1 MAQGQKTDNETLY
14 KIMLCWYITRNYSEV
29 ERRLGINRKTVK
41 ELVEKHRDDEEF
53 TKLFQQKKEE
63 FVETADRIINKAT
76 MLLEKR
82 LDTALEKQDELED
95 LIYDVYNADKE
106 EISPQEKKSVVSN
119 LRKLQ
124 VNGLSEI
131 TTAIGTL
138 YDKKALAQN
147 GEVGSETPVININ
160 IVDNGVTTE
169 EKALY
174 NDYENN

>member
-14 KIMLCWYITRNYSEV
+14 KVMLSYAYTRNYSETG
-29 ERRLGINRKTVK
+29 RNLGIPEATVRKLVK
-41 ELVEKHRDDEEF
+41 EHINDEEF
-53 TKLFQQKKEE
+53 TKLYVQKKEE

-82 LDTALEKQDELED
+82 LNTALEKQDELED

-147 GEVGSETPVININ
+147 GVVGNETPNVQIN
-160 IVDNGVTTE
+160 IVDNSNLERVMYEQDKTE
-169 EKALY
+169 
-174 NDYENN
+174 